1 MTDRLYLS
9 DPYLVSFTAR
19 VVAGSEQGGP
29 PSAVLDRTAFYP
41 EGGGQPADRGTLGG
55 ARVVDVQESRGDVV
69 HLLDRQLAP
78 GTEVEGRVD
87 WVRRLDHM
95 QQHHGQHLLSAA
107 FERLHSAPTRSF
119 HLGERTC
126 TIDLDI
132 SISKLDDAALRS
144 AAFDKQKA
152 PTVSFHL
159 GEGTCTIDLDISI
172 SRLDEAA
179 LRAAESAANE
189 SVWRNLP
196 VVARDFFGEERS
208 RLPLRKE
215 PVKGDRVVLVEGVDA
230 SPCGGT
236 HPLRTGDVGAI
247 AVLGVQ
253 KWGQGASRVEFV
265 CGGRV
270 VRLVAEQGRWLK
282 EAADALKTAP
292 RDLPEAASRIAEESN
307 ARRKLSVELERELS
321 RSRAEE
327 MVREAK
333 GSPIVAKVE
342 RASFARVLSG
352 AIAERG
358 AIALLGAVE
367 DGRAHLCFA
376 RPKGAGPAMNELLK
390 DALSILSGKGGG
402 SPDFAQGSGDP
413 ARLDEA
419 LAAARAK
426 IASV

>member
-1 MTDRLYLS
+1 MRGSMTERLYLT
-9 DPYLVSFTAR
+9 DPYLVTFTAR
-19 VVAGSEQGGP
+19 VVAGADQGGR
-29 PSAVLDRTAFYP
+29 PSALLDRTAFYP

-55 ARVVDVQESRGDVV
+55 AQVLDVQESGGDVV

-78 GTEVEGRVD
+78 GAEVEGRVD
-87 WVRRLDHM
+87 WARRLDHM

-107 FERLHSAPTRSF
+107 FERVHGAPTRSF

-132 SISKLDDAALRS
+132 SISKLDDAALR
-144 AAFDKQKA
+144 
-152 PTVSFHL
+152 V
-159 GEGTCTIDLDISI
+159 
-172 SRLDEAA
+172 
-179 LRAAESAANE
+179 AESAANE

-196 VVARDFFGEERS
+196 VVARDFLGEERS
-208 RLPLRKE
+208 RLPLRKDA
-215 PVKGDRVVLVEGVDA
+215 VKGDRVVLVEGVDA

-292 RDLPEAASRIAEESN
+292 RELPEAARRVAEESN
-307 ARRKLSVELERELS
+307 ARRKLSAELERELS
-321 RSRAEE
+321 RAQAEKIVSE
-327 MVREAK
+327 SDPDV
-333 GSPIVAKVE
+333 PIVAKVE
-342 RASFARVLSG
+342 RASFARALSG

-376 RPKGAGPAMNELLK
+376 RPKGRGPAMNEVLK
-390 DALSILSGKGGG
+390 EALSLLSGKGGG

-419 LAAARAK
+419 LSAAKAK
-426 IASV
+426 VASA

>member
-1 MTDRLYLS
+1 LS
-9 DPYLVSFTAR
+9 DPYLISFTAR
-19 VVAGSEQGGP
+19 VVASPEQGGR
-29 PSAVLDRTAFYP
+29 PSVLLDRTAFYP

-55 ARVVDVQESRGDVV
+55 AQVLDVQESGADVV
-69 HLLDRQLAP
+69 HLLDRRLAP

-107 FERLHSAPTRSF
+107 FERVHGAPTRSF

-132 SISKLDDAALRS
+132 PVSRMDD
-144 AAFDKQKA
+144 
-152 PTVSFHL
+152 
-159 GEGTCTIDLDISI
+159 
-172 SRLDEAA
+172 AA
-179 LRAAESAANE
+179 LRAAEAAANE

-196 VVARDFFGEERS
+196 VVARDFLGEERS

-270 VRLVAEQGRWLK
+270 VRLAAEQGRWLK

-292 RDLPEAASRIAEESN
+292 RDLPDAARRIADESN

-321 RSRAEE
+321 RLQAEK
-327 MVREAK
+327 MVT
-333 GSPIVAKVE
+333 GSDPDFPIVAKVA

-376 RPKGAGPAMNELLK
+376 RPKGTGPAMNDLLK

-419 LAAARAK
+419 LEAARAK
-426 IASV
+426 IASVYGTR